1 MLNTKRK
8 RAPGELP
15 RRSSKEKYLSNGIS
29 NPKFTV
35 EVWDEHFHSNDGD
48 DCCILRFQYKV
59 EAIARGEAS
68 GDFSI
73 TWPL

>member
-8 RAPGELP
+8 RAPGEPP

-59 EAIARGEAS
+59 EAIARGETAEIS
-68 GDFSI
+68 A
-73 TWPL
+73 